1 MRPVAAMF
9 GPLGFPEML
18 FIVVLALLIFGP
30 KRLPEVGRTIGK
42 GMAQFRKATS
52 DLRRT
57 IETEIAL
64 ENDPPRPANRPAT
77 LTRHT
82 ELQLPGASLPASS
95 TSVAPAAAETL
106 VAPVAPVA
114 SVASVA
120 SVPPIAQVA
129 PGAHETVQAALEPA
143 AVPRT
148 VDSDP
153 GASQTS

>member
-1 MRPVAAMF
+1 
-9 GPLGFPEML
+9 ML

>member
-42 GMAQFRKATS
+42 GKAQFRKATS

-82 ELQLPGASLPASS
+82 ELQLPGASLPASA
-95 TSVAPAAAETL
+95 TSVAPAAAETP

-114 SVASVA
+114 QIA
-120 SVPPIAQVA
+120 SVPPIAPVA
-129 PGAHETVQAALEPA
+129 PGARETVQAAIEPV

-153 GASQTS
+153 GASQPS

>member
-1 MRPVAAMF
+1 MF

-64 ENDPPRPANRPAT
+64 ENEPRRPPVRPPAT
-77 LTRHT
+77 PASLPRHAQ
-82 ELQLPGASLPASS
+82 LQLPGASLPGAA
-95 TSVAPAAAETL
+95 TPPAAAPA
-106 VAPVAPVA
+106 VV
-114 SVASVA
+114 
-120 SVPPIAQVA
+120 
-129 PGAHETVQAALEPA
+129 EPA
-143 AVPRT
+143 EVLPAAGT
-148 VDSDP
+148 DP
-153 GASQTS
+153 VEIRRS

>member
-1 MRPVAAMF
+1 MF

-64 ENDPPRPANRPAT
+64 ENEPRRPAARPPGSPVAQP
-77 LTRHT
+77 RHAQ
-82 ELQLPGASLPASS
+82 LQLPGASLPGSSS
-95 TSVAPAAAETL
+95 TPAAQPA
-106 VAPVAPVA
+106 V
-114 SVASVA
+114 
-120 SVPPIAQVA
+120 I
-129 PGAHETVQAALEPA
+129 EPA
-143 AVPRT
+143 EALPAT
-148 VDSDP
+148 PADP
-153 GASQTS
+153 LESRRS

>member
-1 MRPVAAMF
+1 MF

-64 ENDPPRPANRPAT
+64 ESEPPRPASRPGTAP
-77 LTRHT
+77 RHAQ
-82 ELQLPGASLPASS
+82 LQLPGASLPASA
-95 TSVAPAAAETL
+95 TTVAPAVAPAAAPAT
-106 VAPVAPVA
+106 ADAPGSPVARDPLGVA
-114 SVASVA
+114 
-120 SVPPIAQVA
+120 
-129 PGAHETVQAALEPA
+129 GEPA
-143 AVPRT
+143 AVPPA
-148 VDSDP
+148 VDTDP
-153 GASQTS
+153 GTSQSS

>member
-9 GPLGFPEML
+9 GPLGFPEMI

-64 ENDPPRPANRPAT
+64 ENEPRRPAPRPAAAPAT
-77 LTRHT
+77 QPRHAQ
-82 ELQLPGASLPASS
+82 LQLPGASLPASAS
-95 TSVAPAAAETL
+95 APATVEATVEPSAA
-106 VAPVAPVA
+106 
-114 SVASVA
+114 
-120 SVPPIAQVA
+120 I
-129 PGAHETVQAALEPA
+129 EPA
-143 AVPRT
+143 ADVPA
-148 VDSDP
+148 VEGDP
-153 GASQTS
+153 GESRRS